1 MKRNLTSFWIAL
13 MALAIV
19 GSSCAD
25 LDITKRRYRPGYH
38 IDMAGKKEHRKADQT
53 ASAEK
58 AKPAKAQAQSG
69 SEPANSNV
77 ESDQTSTASASAQ
90 IYTAPVATKKTTM
103 GEMVK
108 SDYEWFKNT
117 LFNRANVRNEVKKIT
132 LPMYGARNDWMAW
145 VCFGAGIASS
155 VFGLF
160 GIIFAFLF
168 GSPIWALAIVFGIAA
183 VVFGFIHKNNAAGGE
198 SWRRIGFILGWVG
211 IGLGVIGMII
221 YIVWIALALSPLL

>member
-38 IDMAGKKEHRKADQT
+38 IDMAGKKEHRKAEQT
-53 ASAEK
+53 ASADK
-58 AKPAKAQAQSG
+58 VKPSKSQTIEITEIDNADAIID
-69 SEPANSNV
+69 PA
-77 ESDQTSTASASAQ
+77 TTASTQ
-90 IYTAPVATKKTTM
+90 INSAPVAPKKTTM

-117 LFNRANVRNEVKKIT
+117 LFNRATVRNEVKKMT
-132 LPMYGARNDWMAW
+132 KPMYGARNDWMAW
-145 VCFGAGIASS
+145 ACFGAGIAASA
-155 VFGLF
+155 FGFF

-168 GSPIWALAIVFGIAA
+168 ASPIWALAIVFGIAA
-183 VVFGFIHKNNAAGGE
+183 IVFGFIHKNNAAGGE

-211 IGLGVIGMII
+211 LGLGIIGMII
-221 YIVWIALALSPLL
+221 YIVWIAMALSPLV